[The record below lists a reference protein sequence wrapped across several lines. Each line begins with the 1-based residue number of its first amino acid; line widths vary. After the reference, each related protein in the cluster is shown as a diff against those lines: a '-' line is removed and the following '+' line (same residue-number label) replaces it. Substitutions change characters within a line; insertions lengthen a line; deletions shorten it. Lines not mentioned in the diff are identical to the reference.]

1 MRKFLD
7 IAAFTAKAEGRDT
20 AKVIE
25 NGNSAPG
32 KQFCAST
39 GEKNRELQNEGC
51 TARKGSFGTQMF
63 WGNGRGA
70 ALDEVTAHKDDS
82 CVCTCLS
89 ECLFYMILMSVVKW
103 IIFCNDTDC
112 FHTFN

>member
-25 NGNSAPG
+25 NGNSALG

-39 GEKNRELQNEGC
+39 GEKNRKLQNEGC
-51 TARKGSFGTQMF
+51 TSRNSSFGTQMF

-70 ALDEVTAHKDDS
+70 ALDEVTAHKDDG
-82 CVCTCLS
+82 CV
-89 ECLFYMILMSVVKW
+89 
-103 IIFCNDTDC
+103 
-112 FHTFN
+112 